1 MALDTETSLQVEEV
15 KQLAFD
21 LLMRAMDSDDDEL
34 RAKLRKL
41 HEK

>member
-21 LLMRAMDSDDDEL
+21 LLMGPWIRMMLS
-34 RAKLRKL
+34 
-41 HEK
+41 